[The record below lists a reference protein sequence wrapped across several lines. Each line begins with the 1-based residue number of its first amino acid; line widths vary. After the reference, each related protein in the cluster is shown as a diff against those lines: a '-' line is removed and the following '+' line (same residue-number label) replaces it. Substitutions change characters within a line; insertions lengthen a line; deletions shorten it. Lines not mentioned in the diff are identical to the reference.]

1 MTSHPIARRALLA
14 IAALALLLPACR
26 KDGTVPVD
34 LGYGYFPV
42 ERGAWAEYLVDS
54 SWSFQSIGVSGSVR
68 YRVREV
74 IDSVYTDPEGRTAQR
89 IERFVWDT
97 LTNDWRIKDVW
108 TQTRQ
113 STYAERTEEDVRL
126 LKLSFPP
133 KVGER
138 WNLNAFNSL
147 RDMEVGY
154 AAVHEPWQ
162 HGTLDFDSTVL
173 VRNYYPNNQVD
184 TLIYRERYAKHVGLV
199 ERIRDTSNTQVDGTD
214 GWYFRQVITAHG
226 N

>member
-1 MTSHPIARRALLA
+1 MTHRLIARRSLLA
-14 IAALALLLPACR
+14 IGALAALLPACR
-26 KDGTVPVD
+26 KDSTGPVD

-42 ERGAWAEYLVDS
+42 QQGAWAEYLVDS
-54 SWSFQSIGVSGSVR
+54 SWSFEAIGVSGAVR
-68 YRVREV
+68 YRLREV

-113 STYAERTEEDVRL
+113 AAYAERTEEDVRL

-154 AAVHEPWQ
+154 EEVDRPWQ
-162 HGTLDFDSTVL
+162 HGTLSFDSTLL

-199 ERIRDTSNTQVDGTD
+199 ERRRDTSNTQVTGTN
-214 GWYFRQVITAHG
+214 GWYLRQVITAHG

>member
-1 MTSHPIARRALLA
+1 MTPRLIARRTLVVAG
-14 IAALALLLPACR
+14 ALALLLPACR
-26 KDGTVPVD
+26 KDETTPVD

-42 ERGAWAEYLVDS
+42 ERGAWVEYLVDS
-54 SWSFQSIGVSGSVR
+54 SWSFESIGISGSLR
-68 YRVREV
+68 YRLREV
-74 IDSVYTDPEGRTAQR
+74 VDSVYTDPEGRMAQR

-97 LTNDWRIKDVW
+97 LMNDWRIKDVW

-126 LKLSFPP
+126 LKLTFPA

-154 AAVHEPWQ
+154 DAVDVPWQ
-162 HGTLDFDSTVL
+162 HGSLSFDSTAL

-184 TLIYRERYAKHVGLV
+184 TLIYRERYAKTVGLV
-199 ERIRDTSNTQVDGTD
+199 ERIRDTSNTQVNGTN

-226 N
+226 D